1 LTETTDIVGGAAAA
15 GTFIGTL
22 WAALKFGRGRKTE
35 ESESMLAQRIDNLE
49 RRCNEHDE
57 RLKQHEQEI
66 GQIFNALSVCTA
78 DVREALTR
86 LQERRR
92 K

>member
-1 LTETTDIVGGAAAA
+1 LAETSDYATAAAAA
-15 GTFIGTL
+15 GTFLGGL
-22 WAALKFGRGRKTE
+22 WAALKWGKRKPEQE
-35 ESESMLAQRIDNLE
+35 EPEVLARLQNLE
-49 RRCNEHDE
+49 RRCNEYDE
-57 RLKQHEQEI
+57 RLRQHEQEI

-86 LQERRR
+86 LQERR